1 MVECLSSTH
10 EAPDSILSIHKLGM
24 AAVVHAEESACGE
37 QKQEDGRLKTILKYI
52 ASPRTP

>member
-1 MVECLSSTH
+1 
-10 EAPDSILSIHKLGM
+10 M
-24 AAVVHAEESACGE
+24 AAVVHTEESACGE